1 MAQDVS
7 KGRRTEIDFMNGHIV
22 NMGREVGVATPM
34 SAAIVSVV
42 REIDAKQRNRR
53 RTRWSW
59 PFVAPEFDA
68 VNRGATAVF
77 PMYTA
82 VVPSDLC
89 ANRTTSPNKTIRPS
103 QCTCGWF
110 FMIHEYELLKGRTR

>member
-42 REIDAKQRNRR
+42 REIDAKQRIPSPDTMELALRR
-53 RTRWSW
+53 AG
-59 PFVAPEFDA
+59 V
-68 VNRGATAVF
+68 
-77 PMYTA
+77 
-82 VVPSDLC
+82 
-89 ANRTTSPNKTIRPS
+89 
-103 QCTCGWF
+103 
-110 FMIHEYELLKGRTR
+110 